1 MKSDNRGSYVIFILS
16 MLIYG
21 TIGIFR
27 KFIPLS
33 SGLLVFARGLI
44 GGVFLLALMLIK
56 GRGVLKFGIEKRK
69 ALVLMLTG
77 FAIGINWILLFEA
90 YRFTSVSVATL
101 CYYMQPT
108 LLILCSPFVFGER
121 ITPQKGVCAAA
132 SVIGM
137 VFISGVIGADHPL
150 GKNDAV
156 GIALGLGAAL
166 FYTMVIILNKKTPVD
181 NVYGKTTVELFSAAF
196 ILLPY
201 LLLTDG
207 FSGVSLDATSVVMIL
222 VVGILHTGMAYAM
235 YFGSMGK
242 LSSQTV
248 AVLSYIDPILALI
261 LSFAV
266 LGETM
271 SPIQVIGAVMII
283 GAAILSEITLPQ
295 RTWKKARKE

>member
-1 MKSDNRGSYVIFILS
+1 MKSDNRGSYLIFIFS

-44 GGVFLLALMLIK
+44 GGLFLLALMLIK
-56 GRGVLKFGIEKRK
+56 GKDTLRLGVTKRK
-69 ALVLMLTG
+69 LLILMLTG
-77 FAIGINWILLFEA
+77 FAIGINWILLFGA

-101 CYYMQPT
+101 CCYMQPT

-121 ITPQKGVCAAA
+121 ITLKKGICAVA
-132 SVIGM
+132 SVVGM
-137 VFISGVIGADHPL
+137 VFISGVVGAEHPL
-150 GKNDAV
+150 GQSDV
-156 GIALGLGAAL
+156 IGIMLGLGAAV
-166 FYTMVIILNKKTPVD
+166 FYTLVIILNKKTPVD
-181 NVYGKTTVELFSAAF
+181 NIYGKTTVQLFSASL

-201 LLLTDG
+201 LLLTGG
-207 FSGVSLDATSVVMIL
+207 FSGVSLDVTSVVMIL

-248 AVLSYIDPILALI
+248 AVLSYIDPILALV

-266 LGETM
+266 LDETM
-271 SPIQVIGAVMII
+271 TPIQLIGAVMII
-283 GAAILSEITLPQ
+283 GAAVISEITLSRRALNQ
-295 RTWKKARKE
+295 SGKE

>member
-1 MKSDNRGSYVIFILS
+1 MKSDRQGSYLIFILS

-21 TIGIFR
+21 SIGVFR

-44 GGVFLLALMLIK
+44 GGTFLLTFMLIK
-56 GRGVLKFGIEKRK
+56 GRGVIKLGIERK
-69 ALVLMLTG
+69 KFLLLMLTG

-108 LLILCSPFVFGER
+108 LLILCSPFAFGER
-121 ITPQKGVCAAA
+121 ITLKRGLCAVA
-132 SVIGM
+132 SVVGM
-137 VFISGVIGADHPL
+137 VFISGVVGADQPL
-150 GKNDAV
+150 GQGDTV
-156 GIALGLGAAL
+156 GIVLGLGAAL
-166 FYTMVIILNKKTPVD
+166 FYTLVIILNKKTPVE
-181 NVYGKTTVELFSAAF
+181 NIYGKTTVQLFSASL

-201 LLLTDG
+201 LLLTGG
-207 FSGVSLDATSVVMIL
+207 FSGVTLDVTSVVMVL
-222 VVGILHTGMAYAM
+222 VVGILHTGIAYAM

-261 LSFAV
+261 LSFA
-266 LGETM
+266 LLRETM
-271 SPIQVIGAVMII
+271 TPIQLAGAVMII
-283 GAAILSEITLPQ
+283 GAAVISEITLSK
-295 RTWKKARKE
+295 RALKKVGKE